1 VRRALVLGLLGA
13 LLLAGSLTFQLIRG
27 GQERDAA
34 PQPEPRAAA
43 APSRPGAR
51 DAPPAA
57 AAVAPDATVPSF
69 DIVRVNPD
77 GDAVIAGR
85 AAPGATVTVLE
96 DGRPIGR
103 ATADARGEWV
113 VVPTEPLA
121 GGRRALSLEVE
132 RAGAP
137 PLRSERVVTLDVP
150 SPATALRETR
160 ADSAANAASMPLADA
175 DRAVVEPGNS
185 LWRLAIRR
193 YGHGTEYGVIYRAN
207 RAQIRD
213 PDLIY
218 PGQVFVIPPER

>member
-1 VRRALVLGLLGA
+1 MQVRRALILGLFGV
-13 LLLAGSLTFQLIRG
+13 LLLAGSLAFQLLRG
-27 GQERDAA
+27 GQERDV
-34 PQPEPRAAA
+34 
-43 APSRPGAR
+43 APSSE
-51 DAPPAA
+51 PPAA
-57 AAVAPDATVPSF
+57 AAPTGGAPPNTVASAAAANAATPSF

-96 DGRPIGR
+96 DGRSIGQ

-113 VVPTEPLA
+113 LLPSQPLA
-121 GGRRALSLEVE
+121 SGRRVLSLQVD

-137 PLRSERVVTLDVP
+137 PLGADRVVTLDVP
-150 SPATALRETR
+150 AAAPPEPRVTAIGAATA
-160 ADSAANAASMPLADA
+160 A

-185 LWRLAIRR
+185 LWRLAQRR
-193 YGHGTEYGVIYRAN
+193 YGHGTEYGVIYQAN
-207 RAQIRD
+207 RTQIRD